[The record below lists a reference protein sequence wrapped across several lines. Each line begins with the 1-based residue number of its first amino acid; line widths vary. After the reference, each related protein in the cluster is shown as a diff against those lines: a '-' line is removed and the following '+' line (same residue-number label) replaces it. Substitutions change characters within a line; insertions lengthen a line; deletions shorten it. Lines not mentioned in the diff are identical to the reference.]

1 MATLAEQLESALE
14 GTGSAMSAS
23 DIGEMLSGTAT
34 SIQPGT
40 ITPITSQQSNQL
52 SWNNVFKKI
61 SEGVQ
66 LQPGEGLPEVPKNI
80 PASTF
85 YRTATQAGSLP
96 AGASQFFT
104 KPLAPET
111 PATFT
116 QAQQTPTTT
125 TTTTTTPTTS
135 SQNVAQQLQE
145 SFDLQV
151 DESDSFSG
159 PLGDFDAFETYDT
172 IDSIPAGIDIG
183 LTHIDKVTGEFI
195 GSDLYTKELEDAIAI
210 SGASQH
216 TSTPIT
222 VEEAREG
229 IDKLNAQNPGTKAY
243 LSNLP
248 LMERAQIYALK
259 GINQQIINT
268 IDKFQA
274 LTSTTL
280 NIEHAKLG
288 GSILGKVFG
297 LPSIPV
303 QLGMQLA
310 QTIFSEGN
318 GQIGRTGFDHDVYYN
333 DDTFGTLAGASI
345 AGFANKGGFLGVA
358 VDEFGRELVDRN
370 GIVMYGLP
378 TDRGQKLWDDRNK
391 PKPAPV
397 TRVAKYTDYDGFY
410 SSDTMEEYAQQVT
423 QHQQDVAAAN
433 VGGDDDSGVG
443 GPGTE
448 DPGQGQDALGGIT

>member
-116 QAQQTPTTT
+116 QAQQTPA

-159 PLGDFDAFETYDT
+159 PLGDFDEFETYDT

-183 LTHIDKVTGEFI
+183 LTHSDKDTGKYI
-195 GSDLYTKELEDAIAI
+195 GSDLYTKELEAAIGI
-210 SGASQH
+210 SRASQG
-216 TSTPIT
+216 TSMPMT
-222 VEEAREG
+222 VEEAREAY
-229 IDKLNAQNPGTKAY
+229 DKSKPGSD
-243 LSNLP
+243 LS
-248 LMERAQIYALK
+248 LMEKAQIAALK
-259 GINQQIINT
+259 GINQQIVNT

-288 GSILGKVFG
+288 GTILGKVLG

-303 QLGMQLA
+303 QIGMQLA

-318 GQIGRTGFDHDVYYN
+318 GQIGRTGFDKDVYYN
-333 DDTFGTLAGASI
+333 DNTFGTLSGASI
-345 AGFANKGGFLGVA
+345 AGFADKGGFLGVE
-358 VDEFGRELVDRN
+358 VDEFGRELVDYN
-370 GIVMYGLP
+370 GIVMYGPP
-378 TDRGQKLWDDRNK
+378 TDRGQKLWDERNK
-391 PKPAPV
+391 NPFVKLPAYP
-397 TRVAKYTDYDGFY
+397 TYKSQGATLDDLIDADLGRDMPIGEDPTIDAPPDDYDPGG
-410 SSDTMEEYAQQVT
+410 SGSESTDDAEGMDDAAPEE
-423 QHQQDVAAAN
+423 
-433 VGGDDDSGVG
+433 
-443 GPGTE
+443 
-448 DPGQGQDALGGIT
+448 

>member
-52 SWNNVFKKI
+52 SWNDVFKKI

-116 QAQQTPTTT
+116 QAQQTPAT

-159 PLGDFDAFETYDT
+159 PLGDFDEFETYDT
-172 IDSIPAGIDIG
+172 IDSIPAGIDVG
-183 LTHIDKVTGEFI
+183 LTHSDKDTGKYI
-195 GSDLYTKELEDAIAI
+195 GSDLYTKELEAAIGKVRANPG
-210 SGASQH
+210 SM
-216 TSTPIT
+216 T
-222 VEEAREG
+222 VEEAR
-229 IDKLNAQNPGTKAY
+229 PGSD
-243 LSNLP
+243 LS
-248 LMERAQIYALK
+248 LMEKAQIAALK
-259 GINQQIINT
+259 GINQQIVNT

-288 GSILGKVFG
+288 GTILGKVLG

-303 QLGMQLA
+303 QIGMQLA

-318 GQIGRTGFDHDVYYN
+318 GQIGRTGFDKDIYY
-333 DDTFGTLAGASI
+333 DDNTFGTLSGASI
-345 AGFANKGGFLGVA
+345 AGFADKGGFLGVA
-358 VDEFGRELVDRN
+358 VDEFGRELVDQN
-370 GIVMYGLP
+370 GIVMYGPP
-378 TDRGQKLWDDRNK
+378 TDRGQKLWNERNK
-391 PKPAPV
+391 NPFVKPPAYPTIKSQGATLDDLIDADLDRDMPIGEDPTIDAPPD
-397 TRVAKYTDYDGFY
+397 DYDPGG
-410 SSDTMEEYAQQVT
+410 SGSESTDDAEGMDDAAPEE
-423 QHQQDVAAAN
+423 
-433 VGGDDDSGVG
+433 
-443 GPGTE
+443 
-448 DPGQGQDALGGIT
+448 